1 MNRITLFSTVLFLL
15 CIGCQSEPYVRS
27 GIFFGGQIVNPSSRE
42 VTLYQ
47 GNRVIE
53 TLELDKSLRFQK
65 KFDSLTSGIYKVEHL
80 PEFQTVLLEEKDS
93 LWVRINAS
101 AFDES
106 IVFSGVGASKN
117 NFLMELILK
126 QKSESNYL
134 SSKYASNSNTFNSI
148 LDSLLLEKKQLWI
161 QMDSVNTLSPIAQ
174 KVTQAAYIYHYA
186 NIRERYALLRGS
198 NWTAEENNLFFDYRT
213 FLNYGDND
221 LAFFDP
227 YINYILNFIS
237 QKALDKGSSYL
248 KQKQTTPYNI
258 ERLKVLDQEV
268 KGSLLR
274 NNLARA
280 IAFEEVL
287 TFENHGQHERFLQYY
302 ATVNSSP
309 VYLAEVL
316 ALHANISNMGANQA
330 LPEIALQ
337 NVKRETISSNELLN
351 NKTTVIYF
359 WSQTQMNHYKNT
371 LELVK
376 DFQKRFPNIRF
387 VGICIQ
393 PFNSMVDQVQKMME
407 INIDDQF
414 SLVDFEKASEAWVL
428 TLLNK
433 AIILNPEGLIL
444 EGFGNFSDA
453 TFEKTLTELQ

>member
-1 MNRITLFSTVLFLL
+1 MFIKTSFIVFFLL
-15 CIGCQSEPYVRS
+15 FCYSCEFNQYNRS

-47 GNRVIE
+47 GNKVVE
-53 TLELDKSLRFQK
+53 TLKLDKTIRFQK
-65 KFDSLTSGIYKVEHL
+65 KFDSIVSGIYKLEHF

-93 LWVRINAS
+93 LWVRINAI

-106 IVFSGVGASKN
+106 IVFSGIGASKN

-126 QKSESNYL
+126 QKSESEYL
-134 SSKYASNSNTFNSI
+134 SSKYASNSKTFNSI
-148 LDSLLLEKKQLWI
+148 LDSLLTEKKQLWLK
-161 QMDSVNTLSPIAQ
+161 MDSVNTLSPIAQ

-186 NIRERYALLRGS
+186 NIRERYALLRGMQ
-198 NWTAEENNLFFDYRT
+198 WTLQEDSLFFGFRK

-237 QKALDKGSSYL
+237 QKSLKPSIPYF
-248 KQKQTTPYNI
+248 KQKQTTDFNI
-258 ERLKVLDQEV
+258 ERLKVLDQKI
-268 KGSLLR
+268 KGTLLR

-280 IAFEEVL
+280 IAFQEIL
-287 TFENHGQHERFLQYY
+287 TFENHLQHNRFLQYY

-309 VYLAEVL
+309 VYLTEIL
-316 ALHANISNMGANQA
+316 ALHSSINNMETNKP
-330 LPEIALQ
+330 LPNIALQ
-337 NVKRETISSNELLN
+337 AVSRENVSSDSILN
-351 NKTTVIYF
+351 NKVTVIYF

-371 LELVK
+371 LEQVK
-376 DFQKRFPNIRF
+376 YFQNKHPNIRF
-387 VGICIQ
+387 IGVCIQ

-407 INIDDQF
+407 TNPEDQF
-414 SLVDFEKASEAWVL
+414 SIIDFEKASEAWVL

-433 AIILNPEGLIL
+433 AIILNFKGKIID
-444 EGFGNFSDA
+444 GFGNFSDLA
-453 TFEKTLTELQ
+453 FEKKLTEL